1 MDNSVKKEL
10 EIIINKKKD
19 DVIHTSTIY
28 QLLNDLGKNT
38 DKEYFEAIAF
48 LEDTTISLVVDDDD
62 TGKRR
67 VILDSSKISIF
78 PKTLSV
84 ESIVKKLKYQE
95 INLDTE
101 FQRKRSLWNIETK
114 SQLIESFMVQLPVPP
129 MYFDGKESNNW
140 LVIDGLQRLCTL
152 QEFFLQDLKLSGLE
166 YLADYDGFTF
176 QELPRVYQRRIEEA
190 QISFYLILPETPDI
204 VKYSLFKR
212 INTPGLRLED
222 QEIRHALYQGVANE
236 LLSDLAESKD
246 FKKATSG
253 DIPSERM
260 QDQEI
265 VLRYF
270 ALKYLGFD
278 AFKDSTM
285 DQYLNNTM
293 SFLNEQD
300 DRFIKENKE
309 LFISSLRC
317 IYSVFDKHSFR
328 RISKKNPT
336 NKKPFNSALFE
347 GWMVSVSELT
357 EEQRRQLSI
366 NGELLKQLY
375 INELATNTTFYQD
388 IGSGKYR
395 SLIRRVE
402 TIKELIREALNNDK

>member
-293 SFLNEQD
+293 SFLNKQD
-300 DRFIKENKE
+300 ILFIK
-309 LFISSLRC
+309 I
-317 IYSVFDKHSFR
+317 
-328 RISKKNPT
+328 
-336 NKKPFNSALFE
+336 
-347 GWMVSVSELT
+347 
-357 EEQRRQLSI
+357 Q
-366 NGELLKQLY
+366 
-375 INELATNTTFYQD
+375 
-388 IGSGKYR
+388 
-395 SLIRRVE
+395 
-402 TIKELIREALNNDK
+402 